1 MKWIYKKIKKY
12 KKMILIII
20 LKENLL
26 VLMIIKNKVNKILI
40 IYKI

>member
-1 MKWIYKKIKKY
+1 
-12 KKMILIII
+12 MILIII